1 MPQDQELQ
9 PEAGVRASAID
20 EGKNKIREGV
30 IAGPDSQRK
39 ALLQDTWRRHSTF
52 PLAAGPFGGRISL
65 SPTAGPVVWISPL
78 GAVHMA
84 TRAVRS
90 PTMGGSGGPTHLRR

>member
-1 MPQDQELQ
+1 MEDQEIE

-20 EGKNKIREGV
+20 EGIEEQTEDGLEESEKHDRASWQVGYS
-30 IAGPDSQRK
+30 GS
-39 ALLQDTWRRHSTF
+39 
-52 PLAAGPFGGRISL
+52 AGPFGGRISL
-65 SPTAGPVVWISPL
+65 NPTDGPVVWISPL

-90 PTMGGSGGPTHLRR
+90 PTMGRLRGADPI